1 MAKLRRI
8 KITAVLS
15 GLSLEADLQNVYG
28 SATHREKVKGVPK
41 KRSRETSSSAH
52 VGHAMIALIEGNAP
66 ELQFVYLINYL
77 LFNLLGTIG
86 WKPYVLRMICRQ
98 SEK

>member
-1 MAKLRRI
+1 MKSDITYTGLLIGGERVPLIVFGVAKLRRI

-41 KRSRETSSSAH
+41 KRSRETSASAH
-52 VGHAMIALIEGNAP
+52 VGCAMIALIEGNAP
-66 ELQFVYLINYL
+66 DLQYVYN
-77 LFNLLGTIG
+77 
-86 WKPYVLRMICRQ
+86 V
-98 SEK
+98 